1 MDIFTKLVFESIYF
15 LFRNGWI
22 ESDSVR
28 RAATIWME
36 VFNKPKQKAIDF
48 V

>member
-1 MDIFTKLVFESIYF
+1 MDIFTKLFFESINF

-22 ESDSVR
+22 EPDSVIR

-36 VFNKPKQKAIDF
+36 GFNTF
-48 V
+48 